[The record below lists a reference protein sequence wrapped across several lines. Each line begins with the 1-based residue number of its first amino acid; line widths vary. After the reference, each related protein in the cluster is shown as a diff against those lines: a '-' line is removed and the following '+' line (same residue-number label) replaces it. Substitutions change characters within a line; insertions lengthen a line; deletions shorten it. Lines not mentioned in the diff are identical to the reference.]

1 MLARTAVKWPF
12 PRVVVHRGGGN
23 LAPEN
28 TLFAI
33 RTTQSHSIA
42 AVEFDV
48 MLSSDKIPMLMHDD
62 ELTRTVIDPALAGV
76 MFSSLTAKELSV
88 VDVGSYFKPTLSDC
102 LIPTFE
108 EVLKHCLANK
118 VFMNIEIKPT
128 PGFEMRTGIV
138 VGELVME
145 YADRLKQ
152 AGVTPLFSSFSFE
165 ALKAAKE
172 VAPAIPRG
180 FLIHEPLGEVPN
192 WQARVR
198 ELGAVSVNT
207 NAEHLTYAQ
216 VQEISDLGCAT
227 FCYTVNDLAK
237 ADELLSWGVSCL
249 CTDNTVGFRDL
260 AFELAGK
267 SQVGVFKKPAQLQQ
281 LEQ

>member
-1 MLARTAVKWPF
+1 
-12 PRVVVHRGGGN
+12 
-23 LAPEN
+23 
-28 TLFAI
+28 
-33 RTTQSHSIA
+33 
-42 AVEFDV
+42 
-48 MLSSDKIPMLMHDD
+48 MLSSDQIPMLMHDD
-62 ELTRTVIDPALAGV
+62 ELTRTAINPALAGLLL
-76 MFSSLTAKELSV
+76 SSLTAKELSA
-88 VDVGSYFKPTLSDC
+88 VDVGSYFKPELSDV

-138 VGELVME
+138 VGELVMK

-198 ELGAVSVNT
+198 ELGAISVNT
-207 NAEHLTYAQ
+207 NARHLTRAQ

-249 CTDNTVGFRDL
+249 CTDETVGFRDL

-267 SQVGVFKKPAQLQQ
+267 SRVGVFSLQQ
-281 LEQ
+281 LLEQ

>member
-172 VAPAIPRG
+172 VNSQGIPHPRAAG
-180 FLIHEPLGEVPN
+180 GGAQLA
-192 WQARVR
+192 ARVR